1 MQIKLF
7 ISKDLRGNKS
17 NIPYQSHEDSREQI
31 RSILTKK
38 HGNLQIE
45 VTTREAEVN
54 THALY
59 KDKQIELIHISK
71 APDKMNG

>member
-7 ISKDLRGNKS
+7 ISKGLRGDKS
-17 NIPYQSHEDSREQI
+17 NIPYQSHEDNREQI
-31 RSILTKK
+31 RRVLTKK
-38 HGNLQIE
+38 YGNLQTE

-54 THALY
+54 THALH

-71 APDKMNG
+71 VPDKTSG